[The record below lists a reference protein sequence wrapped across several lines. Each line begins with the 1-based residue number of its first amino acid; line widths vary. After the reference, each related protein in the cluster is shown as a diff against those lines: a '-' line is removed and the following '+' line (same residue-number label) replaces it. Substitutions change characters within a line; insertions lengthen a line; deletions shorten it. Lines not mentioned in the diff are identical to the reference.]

1 MSKCS
6 SLRDYSLFVEKVR
19 EYTEIIDRDAAVIK
33 AVDECIKEGI
43 LAEFLK
49 KQKSEVIKMTIYEFD
64 QKQYDEDLREEG
76 REEGREEARKEN
88 DISMRLIE
96 ILIKNGEIEK
106 ASKAATDRSYREKL
120 FKDYKLK

>member
-76 REEGREEARKEN
+76 REEARKEN